1 MKYIKSYQ
9 IFEKVSSEEIND
21 LFIKLT
27 DDGFSINIKA
37 NDVIEV
43 PHGPHS
49 VVDFTHPFYVDDML
63 NKNSKNFI
71 GITIYKEL
79 SNEYIKFD
87 INSEL
92 VDNIEFAIN
101 HINKT
106 MKLNGII
113 AITDNNRFGFAYQ
126 VNNYIV
132 YDIKDILNITNVYS
146 ILLIFEY

>member
-9 IFEKVSSEEIND
+9 IFEKISNEEIRD
-21 LFIKLT
+21 LFLILT
-27 DDGFSINIKA
+27 DNGFSINFKS
-37 NDVIEV
+37 NDIIEV
-43 PHGPHS
+43 PHGPNS
-49 VVDFTHPFYVDDML
+49 LVDFTHPFYVDDML
-63 NKNSKNFI
+63 NKNSKNFM
-71 GITIYKEL
+71 GITIYKEF

-87 INSEL
+87 VSEEL

-101 HINKT
+101 HINKF

-113 AITDNNRFGFAYQ
+113 VISDNNR